1 MASYEG
7 IPLPKIYEAQM
18 PSVGGGWDMVGKI
31 IPTLAN
37 AYLRGMQQEEMNQLR
52 ADTTMYSAIASSSQ
66 HYLEPEPIKGLI
78 ESLTAERD
86 KQVASGDTIRANY
99 INASI
104 ASMQPWLLTRQKQ
117 GEARDLINSMEDNM
131 NAIENTP
138 GYEGGGL
145 DLLNDMLDNLNE
157 YEPYFNS
164 RMVKDITNQETELNN
179 RLSVLGILKDLDD
192 YGGAVDDKGDP
203 VDVPGIQLSRDA
215 YPNEESYMKAKQ
227 AVDLLQLSI
236 QGQDVNTKLLNRGL
250 TLHNSALNEWGVA
263 TSEELRQKKDLHK
276 AAVGNL
282 DNQLWAI
289 SKDFKVP
296 QGQSSDFHLDERII
310 KSGLIPDLQKT
321 LNITGTGV
329 DAKRLKLIR
338 NYALYNVAKV
348 LNFTDTSLSGFSKS
362 EKKAFKEIKERI
374 SLWSA
379 GGSAVGPQGD
389 LLLDDIEEF
398 LGYWKDSAKITRE
411 NIGKLN
417 FPGTDL
423 AGDKNTKAR
432 NLVLSYMDFLFELEK
447 TSVDLHDLWGW
458 GREYKTSSGIG
469 KFNAQVSAYSGG
481 NP

>member
-18 PSVGGGWDMVGKI
+18 PSTGGGGCDMFGKI

-37 AYLRGMQQEEMNQLR
+37 AYIRGMQQEEMNQLR

-117 GEARDLINSMEDNM
+117 GEARDLINSMQDNM
-131 NAIENTP
+131 NDIENTP
-138 GYEGGGL
+138 GYEGGGMQL
-145 DLLNDMLDNLNE
+145 FNDMLDNLNE

-164 RMVKDITNQETELNN
+164 RMVKDISDQETELNN
-179 RLSVLGILKDLDD
+179 RLAVLGILKDLDD
-192 YGGAVDDKGDP
+192 NNYEVDDEGNP
-203 VDVPGIQLSRDA
+203 IDVPGIQLTRDA

-236 QGQDVNTKLLNRGL
+236 QGQNVNTKLLNRGL

-263 TSEELRQKKDLHK
+263 TSEELRQKNDLMK
-276 AAVGNL
+276 ASVGNI
-282 DNQLWAI
+282 DQQLWQL
-289 SKDFKVP
+289 STNFRVP
-296 QGQSSDFHLDERII
+296 RGEPSDFYLDDVII
-310 KSGLIPDLQKT
+310 KQGLIPDLQKT
-321 LNITGTGV
+321 LNVSATGV
-329 DAKRLKLIR
+329 DSKRLKLIR
-338 NYALYNVAKV
+338 NYALSNVSKV
-348 LNFTDTSLSGFSKS
+348 LTHTNTWMSGLDKPHID
-362 EKKAFKEIKERI
+362 AFKEIQERI
-374 SLWSA
+374 ELWTNA
-379 GGSAVGPQGD
+379 GSPVGPQGD

-398 LGYWKDSAKITRE
+398 LGYWKDNAKITRN

-417 FPGTDL
+417 FPGS
-423 AGDKNTKAR
+423 GDKQKNAKK
-432 NLVLSYMDFLFELEK
+432 LVLSYMDFLLELEK
-447 TSVDLHDLWGW
+447 TSMDMHDLWGW
-458 GREYKTSSGIG
+458 GREYKTSSGVG
-469 KFNAQVSAYSGG
+469 KFNSQVSSYLGG
-481 NP
+481 KP